1 MTICAALQISRATAY
16 RVPVARGPTYAKPAD
31 PVVIAQVRSILREPH
46 RGAVGYRM
54 ATTLVNGR
62 FGTGYNKKR
71 LQRVMRR
78 YGLGGPRH
86 QRPRRTRPH
95 TGQVQRPVSNERWC
109 SDACAIACANG
120 AVVWVAFVL
129 DCHDRECLAWVAAPR
144 ALVATDVQQLMT
156 QAVAQR
162 FDGQRPPARLE
173 WLSDNGSPYTAW
185 ATVLH
190 AERLGLTPLT
200 TPAASP
206 ESNGMAEAFV
216 RTLRRDYLEEADLR
230 SPDTVLPQLPR
241 WITDYNTARPHSA
254 LGYLPP
260 TRYREQEGERQTPE
274 CLMNWGAEQRSCE
287 ETEQPVEYG
296 FKWL

>member
-16 RVPVARGPTYAKPAD
+16 RVPVARGPTYAKAAD

-46 RGAVGYRM
+46 RGAIGYRM

-78 YGLGGPRH
+78 YGLGVPRH
-86 QRPRRTRPH
+86 RRPRRTRPH
-95 TGQVQRPVSNERWC
+95 TGLVQRPVSDERWC
-109 SDACAIACANG
+109 SDACAIACTNG
-120 AVVWVAFVL
+120 EVVWVVFVL
-129 DCHDRECLAWVAAPR
+129 DCHDRECLAWRAVPR
-144 ALVATDVQQLMT
+144 ALVAADVQQLMT
-156 QAVAQR
+156 QAVQAR
-162 FDGQRPPARLE
+162 FGLQRPPARLE

-200 TPAASP
+200 TPPASP

-216 RTLRRDYLEEADLR
+216 RTLRRDYVEEADLR
-230 SPDTVLPQLPR
+230 SADVVLAQLER
-241 WITDYNTARPHSA
+241 WIVDYNTARPHSA
-254 LGYLPP
+254 LGYVPP
-260 TRYREQEGERQTPE
+260 TRYREQKANVRPP
-274 CLMNWGAEQRSCE
+274 S
-287 ETEQPVEYG
+287 VS
-296 FKWL
+296 